1 MMAADV
7 IVDIKVVDI
16 HNIVQGGG
24 AGVVSGYAVR
34 NRGIFRS

>member
-24 AGVVSGYAVR
+24 AGVVSGYTIR
-34 NRGIFRS
+34 NGGIFRS